1 MSILK
6 IVSGDYRNADAVQK
20 LYNYI
25 ADISKTDM
33 PVFGYNIIPEYTV
46 QMFMTAKQLY
56 CKTDAQQAI
65 HFIISFSPKERI
77 TAETLYELSKQVS
90 YYFYNFQVVF
100 AVHTLQSCLHTHFM
114 VNTVSFADGH
124 RLICDRQFREQFLGY
139 CAQIPFLNLTGCDC
153 CE

>member
-1 MSILK
+1 
-6 IVSGDYRNADAVQK
+6 
-20 LYNYI
+20 
-25 ADISKTDM
+25 M
-33 PVFGYNIIPEYTV
+33 PVFGYNVIPEYTV

-56 CKTDAQQAI
+56 CKTDGQQAI

-100 AVHTLQSCLHTHFM
+100 AVHTFQSCLHTHFM

-124 RLICDRQFREQFLGY
+124 RLICDSQLREGLLRH
-139 CAQIPFLNLTGCDC
+139 CAQIPYLNITGCDC
-153 CE
+153 FK

>member
-6 IVSGDYRNADAVQK
+6 IVSGDYQNADAVQK

-33 PVFGYNIIPEYTV
+33 PVFGYNVIPEYAV
-46 QMFMTAKQLY
+46 QMLMTAKQLY
-56 CKTDAQQAI
+56 CKTDGQQAI

-124 RLICDRQFREQFLGY
+124 RLICDRLF
-139 CAQIPFLNLTGCDC
+139 
-153 CE
+153 

>member
-20 LYNYI
+20 LYAYI
-25 ADISKTDM
+25 TDLCKTDM
-33 PVFGYNIIPEYTV
+33 PVFGYNVIPGYAV
-46 QMFMTAKQLY
+46 QIFMTEKQLY
-56 CKTDAQQAI
+56 CKTDGQQAI

-77 TAETLYELSKQVS
+77 SAETLYELSKQVS

-124 RLICDRQFREQFLGY
+124 SLICDRQFREQLLGY
-139 CAQIPFLNLTGCDC
+139 CAQITYLNITDCDC
-153 CE
+153 FE